1 MAYYLLLPFLSILL
15 VVLQTTIA
23 DIFFSGRIILELSMI
38 IVIYAGF
45 RLDII
50 RGAVLAFILGFVFDS
65 IAGFILGL
73 FTFIYIIIF
82 LISFFV
88 AEHLE
93 TEEIYFISVFTIVC
107 TFLEEIICVLFYNLT
122 YGFNMFYNI
131 PFIFLMQALLAGL
144 LAPMFFYLMRRVEVF
159 YYDKTA
165 QSAQRS
171 RARRVS
177 SEA

>member
-1 MAYYLLLPFLSILL
+1 
-15 VVLQTTIA
+15 
-23 DIFFSGRIILELSMI
+23 
-38 IVIYAGF
+38 
-45 RLDII
+45 
-50 RGAVLAFILGFVFDS
+50 
-65 IAGFILGL
+65 
-73 FTFIYIIIF
+73 
-82 LISFFV
+82 V